1 MILLPT
7 NFGQG
12 HFQDRRV
19 ENMVIF
25 YSVNPDPSLMRG
37 RSSGSVGAAVQFDS
51 LRLCFRP
58 EAECTMT
65 LRKPQRPEDSSS
77 GDTESWSQ
85 NHPMHHSFVLIGKE
99 HVF

>member
-37 RSSGSVGAAVQFDS
+37 GAVAVLVLLCS
-51 LRLCFRP
+51 L
-58 EAECTMT
+58 T
-65 LRKPQRPEDSSS
+65 
-77 GDTESWSQ
+77 
-85 NHPMHHSFVLIGKE
+85 H
-99 HVF
+99 